1 MSASFR
7 GTRCEEVV
15 LSGQCTEQVGIMHPT
30 SSSLVA
36 SFAKTGKS
44 DLRQETSVSS
54 KREMT
59 NGSESQDTPLTMA
72 IICAHSMFKL
82 WAEEPVH
89 QIAVFAAPIGWSR
102 RQLFQ
107 GHELVVNDFLPIRS
121 RDRFAVW
128 SRRLSDG
135 RSGVIHGSICHAMR
149 RCCTRE
155 RSRKDAN
162 ASR

>member
-1 MSASFR
+1 MRESSPQRAVHRYNASHF
-7 GTRCEEVV
+7 V
-15 LSGQCTEQVGIMHPT
+15 SY
-30 SSSLVA
+30 
-36 SFAKTGKS
+36 FARTGKS

-54 KREMT
+54 KRETT
-59 NGSESQDTPLTMA
+59 NGSGSQDTHLTIS
-72 IICAHSMFKL
+72 IICAHSMFTL

-89 QIAVFAAPIGWSR
+89 QIAVFAGPIGWSR

-107 GHELVVNDFLPIRS
+107 GPELVVNDFLPIRS
-121 RDRFAVW
+121 RLRFAVW

-155 RSRKDAN
+155 WSRKDSN